1 MKHVQWVF
9 WLTDMRVFRLWLA
22 TPALVLIFN
31 LVACSSSS
39 SDDLATHFTR
49 AQLLVSAVTAG
60 TNFAQPPP
68 EIDVSTLP
76 QTGWQEVSLPHKAK
90 GNKEASGASPN
101 LVHWYQLDVAPYS
114 LSEPQYL
121 YLPRWKNSGQIAV
134 YANGR
139 LLYQTEGSLAYNGYN
154 RPLMIRLDGTQ
165 AAQPTKLLLR
175 LERLAA
181 SPSNIST
188 AWVGTSQSLAWRFQ
202 IRQFLQIQLPFMGS
216 AAFLMVGFFSL
227 AIWTRR
233 RHEWIYFIFFAAS
246 TMAFLRMLHY
256 FTGGTYLPISDAWFT
271 WLKVVSLLWLIV
283 LINNFFERLHKRPLR
298 FLNPALIVVASL
310 ATLVTIPNLTG
321 LIPNLELLTPT
332 LYLIVVL
339 LTIVLFAVAFRNA
352 LQSKGLDIK
361 LMAAWA
367 IFSLPSS
374 IYDVALQNNWVSPE
388 GVFTSPY
395 VIIGLF
401 VMFTYIMYRRY
412 MGAIDEVEEVNAN
425 LVKRLEAREAE
436 LAVSYERLREIERY
450 QTIIQERERLTQ
462 DMHDG
467 LGSSLVTALRVVES
481 GRLNDAQLGDV
492 LKGCIEDLKLTL
504 DSMES
509 VEADLLLLLATL
521 RFRLGP
527 RLQAAGITLK
537 WEVTDLPKL
546 DWLDP
551 RNALHILRILQEAFA
566 NILKHTRATEI
577 RVTTSAM
584 AHGVQVCV
592 TDNGQGFDADLTL
605 VNSSGHGL
613 HNQQRRAQ
621 AISGSVSWTS
631 SEAGTQFTLWLPLKR
646 ISMPA

>member
-1 MKHVQWVF
+1 MKPGHWVF
-9 WLTDMRVFRLWLA
+9 WLTDMHAFRLWLVA
-22 TPALVLIFN
+22 PALVFLLGIA
-31 LVACSSSS
+31 ACGSRS
-39 SDDLATHFTR
+39 SDDTATHFTR
-49 AQLLVSAVTAG
+49 AQLLVTAVPEGA
-60 TNFAQPPP
+60 NFAQPPR
-68 EIDVSTLP
+68 EITASTLP
-76 QTGWQEVSLPHKAK
+76 STGWQDVNLPHKAA
-90 GNKEASGASPN
+90 GSKETSAASPN
-101 LVHWYQLDVAPYS
+101 LVHWYQLEVAAFS
-114 LSEPQYL
+114 SSEPRYL

-154 RPLMIRLDGTQ
+154 RPLLIRLDGTQ

-181 SPSNIST
+181 SRSSIST
-188 AWVGTSQSLAWRFQ
+188 AWVGTSQALAWRYQ

-256 FTGGTYLPISDAWFT
+256 FTGGSYLPMSDAWFT
-271 WLKVVSLLWLIV
+271 WLKVVSLIWLIV
-283 LINNFFERLHKRPLR
+283 LVNNFFERLHKRPLQW
-298 FLNPALIVVASL
+298 LNPALIVVATLCS
-310 ATLVTIPNLTG
+310 LVTIPDLTG
-321 LIPNLELLTPT
+321 LVANLELLTPT
-332 LYLIVVL
+332 LYLILVL
-339 LTIVLFAVAFRNA
+339 LTFILFAVAFRNT
-352 LQSKGLDIK
+352 LQSEGRDIK

-367 IFSLPSS
+367 MFSVPSS
-374 IYDVALQNNWVSPE
+374 IYDVALQHNLVSPE
-388 GVFTSPY
+388 GLFTSPY

-436 LAVSYERLREIERY
+436 LAASYDRLRDIERY
-450 QTIIQERERLTQ
+450 QTIVQERERLTQ

-481 GRLNDAQLGDV
+481 GRMNDAQLGDV
-492 LKGCIEDLKLTL
+492 LKGCIDDLKLTL

-521 RFRLGP
+521 RFRIGP

-577 RVTTSAM
+577 RVTTA
-584 AHGVQVCV
+584 AVADGVQVCV
-592 TDNGQGFDADLTL
+592 ADNGQGFDADQMRVSGT
-605 VNSSGHGL
+605 GHGMQ
-613 HNQQRRAQ
+613 NQQRRAQ
-621 AISGSVSWTS
+621 AISGSVSWVS
-631 SEAGTQFTLWLPLKR
+631 DAAGTRFTLWLPWRR
-646 ISMPA
+646 ITIPT